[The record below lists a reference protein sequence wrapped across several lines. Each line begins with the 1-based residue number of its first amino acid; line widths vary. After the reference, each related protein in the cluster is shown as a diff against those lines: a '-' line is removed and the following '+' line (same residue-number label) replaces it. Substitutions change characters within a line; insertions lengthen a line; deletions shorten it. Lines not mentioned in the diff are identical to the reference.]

1 MTAQVATRG
10 ADKDRG
16 NSGEETLSLNRVKDF
31 RYPHG
36 IRLQEWVWAAE
47 VGS

>member
-10 ADKDRG
+10 ADKDGR
-16 NSGEETLSLNRVKDF
+16 NSGQETLALNRVEDF

-36 IRLQEWVWAAE
+36 IRLLKRVWV
-47 VGS
+47 VGVGW